1 MKRLDLNMD
10 IVDDEWDEAN
20 DYRRVKNKRTNM
32 RLQEV
37 SSQVKLSKN
46 EELAKFA
53 NHLMCKAAQLR
64 VRLNGTEG
72 EEASGEDG
80 TYRLNKPRHKEK
92 VARKRLVNK
101 DDQLKVVM
109 AEVDFRMNT
118 ELKGAMGPKS
128 PRLGPCIF
136 W

>member
-1 MKRLDLNMD
+1 MQRLYLNMD
-10 IVDDEWDEAN
+10 IVDDELDEAK

-64 VRLNGTEG
+64 AHLNGT
-72 EEASGEDG
+72 AREDG
-80 TYRLNKPRHKEK
+80 YQLGVTRQAEKIARGKKPIRT
-92 VARKRLVNK
+92 L
-101 DDQLKVVM
+101 
-109 AEVDFRMNT
+109 
-118 ELKGAMGPKS
+118 S
-128 PRLGPCIF
+128 
-136 W
+136 